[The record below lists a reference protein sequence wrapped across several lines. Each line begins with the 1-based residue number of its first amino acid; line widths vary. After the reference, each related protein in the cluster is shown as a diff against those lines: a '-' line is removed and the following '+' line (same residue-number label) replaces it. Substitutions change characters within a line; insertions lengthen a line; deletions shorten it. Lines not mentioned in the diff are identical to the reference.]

1 MSFTLFFCVL
11 SVIGNKAKGR
21 IAKRVF
27 QEIKACQIFRKT
39 TIKECSFF
47 GTFGVLCLLRTP
59 VLRFALLAF
68 FCVLG
73 SIPQRFINR
82 LSAEQPM
89 FANTIRKHC
98 ERRYKD
104 QDPPHDVGDH
114 FIEKLSRVPS
124 VFEKP
129 LSPKLE
135 AELESIF
142 THDEGKKKVD
152 NLPNEEILTNGI
164 DDSPRSVDAEILS
177 PVNGHDTKT
186 IPNPNEKHKNED
198 GNLTNGDIIHQDRN
212 DAEGTSTPKR
222 EKNIQ
227 GNVEKEEDGFIITNN
242 HCSLVEDDAG
252 LNKDNSIVNDLELR
266 SMSHVSFSA
275 GGFALSHSR
284 AIIYLFKTRTI

>member
-1 MSFTLFFCVL
+1 
-11 SVIGNKAKGR
+11 
-21 IAKRVF
+21 
-27 QEIKACQIFRKT
+27 
-39 TIKECSFF
+39 
-47 GTFGVLCLLRTP
+47 
-59 VLRFALLAF
+59 
-68 FCVLG
+68 
-73 SIPQRFINR
+73 
-82 LSAEQPM
+82 M
-89 FANTIRKHC
+89 FANAIRKHC
-98 ERRYKD
+98 ERRYKA

-129 LSPKLE
+129 PSPKLE

-142 THDEGKKKVD
+142 TPHDEGKKKVD

-177 PVNGHDTKT
+177 PVNGHDAKT

-227 GNVEKEEDGFIITNN
+227 GNMVKEEDGFIITNN

-252 LNKDNSIVNDLELR
+252 LNKDNSIDDDLELR

-275 GGFALSHSR
+275 GGF
-284 AIIYLFKTRTI
+284 